1 MSRFLFVVPPLAGH
15 VNPTIAVGRE
25 LDRRGHRTA
34 WAGHRGLV
42 AQLLPPDARLFP
54 AGGDEPEDV
63 TRAQHARW
71 LNLRGL
77 AGIKFFWEE
86 ALIPLARTMLPG
98 VEDAVEAFSPDVLVA
113 DQQALAGAVVARR
126 RGLPWATS
134 ATTSAE
140 LTRPYSALPKVDAW
154 VRELLDAFGRECGLD
169 AASAAGGDLRFSDQ
183 LVVAFTTPELM
194 GRSDVPGSP
203 VFVGPALG
211 ERPHDS
217 DFPWG
222 WLDEGDPG
230 MRRRRV
236 LVSLGTLNGEAG
248 ARFYRVAL
256 EVVAALAGSLQA
268 IVAAPPGVVGAS
280 PDNVLVRPH
289 VPQLE
294 LLPHLDAVVSHSGH
308 NTVCEALAHGLPL
321 VVAPIRDDQPI
332 VAGQV
337 VAAGAGVQVRFGRV
351 RAPELAGALDAVLGD
366 PAYSA
371 AARRIAASFA
381 AAGGAA
387 AAADH
392 LEKLA

>member
-1 MSRFLFVVPPLAGH
+1 VVPPLAGH

-25 LDRRGHRTA
+25 LDRRGHLTA
-34 WAGHRGLV
+34 WAGHRVLV
-42 AQLLPPDARLFP
+42 EQLLPPDARLFA
-54 AGGDEPEDV
+54 AGGDEPEDE

-77 AGIKFFWEE
+77 AGIRFFWEE

-98 VEDAVEAFSPDVLVA
+98 VEEAVEAFSPDALVV

-154 VRELLDAFGRECGLD
+154 VRELLHAFGRECGLD
-169 AASAAGGDLRFSDQ
+169 AASAVGGGDLRFSDR

-194 GRSDVPGSP
+194 GRNDVPGSP

-211 ERPHDS
+211 ERPHDP
-217 DFPWG
+217 DFPWD
-222 WLDEGDPG
+222 WLDEGQPG

-268 IVAAPPGVVGAS
+268 IVAAPPGLIGAS
-280 PDNVLVRPH
+280 PDNVLVRPR

-294 LLPHLDAVVSHSGH
+294 LLPHLDAVISHGGH

-332 VAGQV
+332 IAGQV

-351 RAPELAGALDAVLGD
+351 QAPELAGALDAVLGD

-381 AAGGAA
+381 SAGGAA